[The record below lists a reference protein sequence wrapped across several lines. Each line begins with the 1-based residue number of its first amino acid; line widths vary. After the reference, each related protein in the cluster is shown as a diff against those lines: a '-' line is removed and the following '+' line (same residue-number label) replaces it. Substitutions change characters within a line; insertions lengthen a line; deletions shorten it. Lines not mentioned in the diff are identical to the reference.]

1 VAVKHAVAVT
11 PEPIP
16 VDLLVHALD
25 AVVSSPTSIL
35 SGRFAARLGA
45 LPRAVAPRLTGR
57 SL

>member
-1 VAVKHAVAVT
+1 M

-35 SGRFAARLGA
+35 SGRFAARLGG